1 MWKSQT
7 SHVRPMGIPCISQK
21 KYEVNHGNE
30 SRIGL
35 TNLYSCG
42 CCGDNGTP
50 WQFILFSEKQLY
62 ALGSATVLS
71 GKFGLSYD

>member
-1 MWKSQT
+1 
-7 SHVRPMGIPCISQK
+7 MGIQCISQK

-35 TNLYSCG
+35 TDLYSCRRYQ
-42 CCGDNGTP
+42 DNGTP

-62 ALGSATVLS
+62 VLRSTTVLS
-71 GKFGLSYD
+71 GKFGLSQN